1 VDAVADQFGLTYVS
15 NNGWDGE
22 GRKKINSLLSALSGK
37 NLSHITPSP
46 SSSQA
51 TVGDPAVLATVASK
65 AASVAAWADRHRGKR
80 AAVRLSLFEGGGKA
94 ATTAATTT
102 TTTTTAAA
110 AAAAPWETWV
120 LPLAVSP
127 SPTNPSTSSL
137 RCEEQQLGTS
147 PTVSASPTTTA
158 ALPLGKGRPGLEA
171 ILLAAASAASSR
183 RECVPP
189 VLTPAV
195 ATFPFAIDLLPE
207 PTAKAGGGSFGLGA
221 VKRLLLQASPPSVLG

>member
-1 VDAVADQFGLTYVS
+1 MG
-15 NNGWDGE
+15 GMERG
-22 GRKKINSLLSALSGK
+22 GRKLIACSARSQEK
-37 NLSHITPSP
+37 TFHTSRPP

-102 TTTTTAAA
+102 TTTTT
-110 AAAAPWETWV
+110 AAAPWETWV